1 MNVVMPTAGTSG
13 VGFVRVTINSTLA
26 AGWDYMDMSEFGV
39 YTDPPAVTPT
49 PTPTPTATPTPP
61 PRDTTPAPTPVP
73 WASLRPPSHKLATGR
88 KFVDGKLQMTAYCS
102 QFDNA
107 TVTLTI
113 SKKLAKK
120 LKLKS
125 RVIATGTGDCDR
137 HNRLVTKLKPTKAAE
152 NAFLNYKKKVNAT
165 ATLTTNGLDHE
176 LTVTRKIK
184 LAKKG
189 KKS

>member
-1 MNVVMPTAGTSG
+1 MTGEVI
-13 VGFVRVTINSTLA
+13 VTQQ
-26 AGWDYMDMSEFGV
+26 GGG
-39 YTDPPAVTPT
+39 TPT

-73 WASLRPPSHKLATGR
+73 WASLKAPSHKLATVP
-88 KFVDGKLQMTAYCS
+88 KFVDGKLKMTAYCA

-125 RVIATGTGDCDR
+125 RVIATGTGDCDG

-152 NAFLNYKKKVNAT
+152 SALLNYKKKVNAT
-165 ATLTTNGLDHE
+165 ATLTTNGLEHE
-176 LTVTRKIK
+176 LTVKRTIK